1 MLQIGIIGLPN
12 VGKSTLFNA
21 LTRAH
26 AEVSN
31 YPFTT
36 IDRNE
41 AVVPVRDERLD
52 VVAATFKQEK
62 KVPTAVKFVDIAGLV
77 KGAHRGEGLGNQF
90 LSHIREVDA
99 VLHLVRCFES
109 ATVAHVEGDVD
120 PVRDAETVELELMMK
135 DMETVERRIE
145 KAQRSARVGD
155 KKSLEEIATLNRI
168 QAHLSA
174 MQPARTLKMDDEIS
188 ALLSELFLLTIKPV
202 LYCANVSENPSLRE
216 QSTLETLASWAQAR
230 TTTVS
235 HPSSPISHPSSLI
248 TISAKI
254 AADLSELSDEEAAE
268 FAHELGL
275 DQTALEQVVRASYE
289 LLDVITF
296 FTAVGK
302 EASSWTVQRNTP
314 APKAAGKIHSAFE
327 QGFIRAEVCAF
338 SDLTAS
344 GSWQA
349 AHDKGLV
356 RVRGKD
362 YLVQDGDVI
371 HFRVAPK

>member
-41 AVVPVRDERLD
+41 AIVPVRDERLD
-52 VVAATFKQEK
+52 VVAEMFHQEK
-62 KVPTAVKFVDIAGLV
+62 KVPTTIKFVDIAGLV

-90 LSHIREVDA
+90 LAHIREVDA
-99 VLHLVRCFES
+99 VLHLVRLFQS
-109 ATVAHVEGDVD
+109 PTVAHVEGNVD
-120 PVRDAETVELELMMK
+120 PVRDVETVELELVMK
-135 DMETVERRIE
+135 DLETVERRIE
-145 KAQRSARVGD
+145 KSQRGARVGD
-155 KKSLEEIATLNRI
+155 KKALEEIEALHRLK
-168 QAHLSA
+168 AHLSA
-174 MQPARTLKMDDEIS
+174 TQPVRTMKTDDETS
-188 ALLSELFLLTIKPV
+188 ALLRELFLLTAKPV
-202 LYCANVSENPSLRE
+202 LYCANVSEEPSLLE
-216 QSTLETLASWAQAR
+216 QSMLETLESWAQERQAK
-230 TTTVS
+230 
-235 HPSSPISHPSSLI
+235 LI

-254 AADLSELSDEEAAE
+254 AADLTEFEESEAQALAS
-268 FAHELGL
+268 ELGL
-275 DQTALEQVVRASYE
+275 DQTALEKVVRASYE
-289 LLDVITF
+289 LLDVVTF

-302 EASSWTVQRNTP
+302 EASSWTVPRDTP
-314 APKAAGKIHSAFE
+314 APKAAGKIHSDFE
-327 QGFIRAEVCAF
+327 AGFVRAEVCAF
-338 SDLTAS
+338 SDLVAC
-344 GSWQA
+344 GSWHA

-371 HFRVAPK
+371 HFRFAPK

>member
-21 LTRAH
+21 LTHAR

-52 VVAATFKQEK
+52 VVAQMFKQEK
-62 KVPTAVKFVDIAGLV
+62 RVPTAIKFVDIAGLV

-90 LSHIREVDA
+90 LAHIREVDA

-109 ATVAHVEGDVD
+109 PTVAHVEGDVD
-120 PVRDAETVELELMMK
+120 PVRDAETVKLELIMK
-135 DMETVERRIE
+135 DIETVERRTE
-145 KAQRSARVGD
+145 KSQRGARVGD
-155 KKSLEEIATLNRI
+155 KKALEEIAPLSRI
-168 QAHLSA
+168 KAHLSA
-174 MQPARTLKMDDEIS
+174 NQPVRTMAVDDETTP
-188 ALLSELFLLTIKPV
+188 LLSELFLLTAKPV
-202 LYCANVSENPSLRE
+202 LYGANVSETPSLLE
-216 QSTLETLASWAQAR
+216 QSMLETLEAWAQERQAK
-230 TTTVS
+230 
-235 HPSSPISHPSSLI
+235 LI

-254 AADLSELSDEEAAE
+254 AADLAELPDEEAKE
-268 FAHELGL
+268 FARELGL

-302 EASSWTVQRNTP
+302 EASSWTVPRHTP
-314 APKAAGKIHSAFE
+314 APKAAGKIHSDFE
-327 QGFIRAEVCAF
+327 RGFIRAEVCAF
-338 SDLTAS
+338 SDLVST

-349 AHDKGLV
+349 AHEKGLT

-371 HFRVAPK
+371 HFRVATR